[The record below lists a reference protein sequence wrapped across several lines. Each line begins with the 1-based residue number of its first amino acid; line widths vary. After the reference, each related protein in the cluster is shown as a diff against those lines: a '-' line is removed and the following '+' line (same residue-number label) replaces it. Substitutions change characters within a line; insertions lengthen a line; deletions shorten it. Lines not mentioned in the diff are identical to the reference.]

1 MHHHTR
7 RLGKNSWGKKWSG
20 WVQCSVFASD
30 RPVSSPNFT
39 VSFCNSWLRLGF
51 ESGTFLGMR
60 NAEDT
65 GQRRSLPSG
74 SFQLSQGSQ
83 KNKTRIQILRRL
95 HACVLSHSVMSLCD
109 TMDCSLP
116 GSPVLGILQAE
127 ILE

>member
-39 VSFCNSWLRLGF
+39 VSFRNSWLRLGF
-51 ESGTFLGMR
+51 ESGTFLGLR
-60 NAEDT
+60 NAVDT

-83 KNKTRIQILRRL
+83 KKNKKKPVFRYREGCT
-95 HACVLSHSVMSLCD
+95 HDSVMSLCD
-109 TMDCSLP
+109 TMDCNLP
-116 GSPVLGILQAE
+116 GSPLFGILQAG